1 MFDECKVFCGLDTTR
16 SIANLSK
23 DESFVKDLVDMF
35 LLLFYKLQKKMAPCI
50 PEPSNFC
57 PLLF

>member
-1 MFDECKVFCGLDTTR
+1 MFDEWKVFCGLDTT
-16 SIANLSK
+16 IVNLSK
-23 DESFVKDLVDMF
+23 DESFVKDSVDMF

-50 PEPSNFC
+50 PQPSNFC